1 MVATIIGRLKM
12 EKELQTVDTS
22 ATEIKTFT
30 QDEVNKIVSERV
42 NKNNEELKALRDEV
56 NSFKQERHLNEANSF
71 LKAQN
76 VNVDEFKEL
85 KAYDDFMKLN
95 SAEEKEQFIKDL
107 QGKKPNLFGSPKPTA
122 KNPLSFT
129 GVSYETKDEKQ
140 KLKVY

>member
-1 MVATIIGRLKM
+1 M
-12 EKELQTVDTS
+12 
-22 ATEIKTFT
+22 
-30 QDEVNKIVSERV
+30 SERI
-42 NKNNEELKALRDEV
+42 NKHNEEFKALRDEV
-56 NSFKQERHLNEANSF
+56 NAYRQERHLNEANGF

-85 KAYDDFMKLN
+85 KAYDDFIKLN

-107 QGKKPNLFGSPKPTA
+107 QGKKPNLFGSQKPTA

-129 GVSYETKDEKQ
+129 GVSYETKDEKP